1 MPTDAQEAMMS
12 MLTHPARGDDAI
24 LSDEEPYSASVAWSL
39 DELDQ
44 SSDLESLRS
53 AWSRTDEPSGG

>member
-1 MPTDAQEAMMS
+1 
-12 MLTHPARGDDAI
+12 MLYA
-24 LSDEEPYSASVAWSL
+24 EEPDAPIAWSL

-53 AWSRTDEPSGG
+53 AWSRMDEHCA